1 MADEAETLIVGK
13 FRGTYASPECVPADS
28 LNGTG
33 EFNFDCTAE
42 YLQQGDRIRL
52 GVTVKGSSS
61 GEPELGPVIGYRCDR
76 VNAQGEDL
84 PRTC

>member
-1 MADEAETLIVGK
+1 MADEAEGLITNKYGDA
-13 FRGTYASPECVPADS
+13 YASPECEPAES
-28 LNGTG
+28 LDGTG

-42 YLQQGDRIRL
+42 DRRRGDRIKL
-52 GVTVKGSSS
+52 DAVVNGSAS
-61 GEPELGPVIGYRCDR
+61 GQPVLGPVVAYLCDP